1 MTRWPG
7 LRGGHSL
14 SRFKGGATPDAA
26 FALDSPAALELEQ
39 QLKRVIGYDEGA
51 DLNISAVRFLSD
63 YDLYRIL
70 TLAAIGNF
78 TTAPASSWQQ
88 PVSVVVAPDTGLF
101 VVQVW
106 PLIRVRLVIL
116 GMTCACGRAP
126 PTRTPSRCACSC

>member
-1 MTRWPG
+1 M
-7 LRGGHSL
+7 
-14 SRFKGGATPDAA
+14 
-26 FALDSPAALELEQ
+26 
-39 QLKRVIGYDEGA
+39 IGYDEGS

-63 YDLYRIL
+63 YDLYRVL

-106 PLIRVRLVIL
+106 PVIRVRFVIQ
-116 GMTCACGRAP
+116 A
-126 PTRTPSRCACSC
+126 